1 MSGNASLRVASE
13 QLWHKIHGSWLISNE
28 SIMVLISGGNILLI
42 LVSGAIFCLAP
53 LIFLD
58 YGRKYAVN
66 DPIIERSI
74 LNEYGG
80 KQLLLA
86 SFFVAVIPAV
96 DLILDLPSRLI
107 DQFWPSEKSSSRVIQ
122 TAVVRLTEIERLVFI
137 MGILLQSTICFIPA
151 SMDIALVSLVYNC
164 TSNCSTIFIL
174 APILKFLE
182 RCTTSFTALRALI
195 IAITTVVS
203 YALITVAYFFND
215 DSYSFRALNIIGLLF
230 QAAAGLLYMCLI
242 YLCAFKYCRE
252 KICVASDRRCFCNN
266 AFTSCKAILSMR
278 WLRCRESNVNDGE
291 LYTNYIPA
299 LHMMS
304 SVFITVGTAVFTL
317 STRANQ
323 AVSIASKNYIVLLAE
338 IMVLVIELRIRKNE
352 IARGLVGFSTIS
364 IFLR

>member
-1 MSGNASLRVASE
+1 
-13 QLWHKIHGSWLISNE
+13 
-28 SIMVLISGGNILLI
+28 MVLISGGNILLL
-42 LVSGAIFCLAP
+42 LVSGALFCLAP

-58 YGRKYAVN
+58 YGRKYAIN
-66 DPIIERSI
+66 DPIIEKSM

-86 SFFVAVIPAV
+86 SFFIAIIPAV
-96 DLILDLPSRLI
+96 DLLLDLPSRVV
-107 DQFWPSEKSSSRVIQ
+107 DQFWTPEKSSSRVIK
-122 TAVVRLTEIERLVFI
+122 TEVVRLTEIERLVFI
-137 MGILLQSTICFIPA
+137 VGILLQSTICFIPA

-203 YALITVAYFFND
+203 YGLITIAYFFRD
-215 DSYSFRALNIIGLLF
+215 DSYSYNVLKFTGVLF
-230 QAAAGLLYMCLI
+230 QAAAGLLYMSLI
-242 YLCAFKYCRE
+242 YLCAFKYCRQ
-252 KICVASDRRCFCNN
+252 KICTASDRRCFCNN
-266 AFTSCKAILSMR
+266 VFSSCEAVLSLR
-278 WLRCRESNVNDGE
+278 WLRCRGSNVNDGE

-304 SVFITVGTAVFTL
+304 SVFITIGTSIFTL

-352 IARGLVGFSTIS
+352 IARGLVRLFFQPFRHMNSA
-364 IFLR
+364 LD